1 MASFYASE
9 LEARSTQSRRAS
21 LSSRTGV
28 PPSRQLAVPV
38 AQLWKDAVRS
48 VNAAAVAETL
58 PHSHDPLPD
67 GKRRARSTVLDD
79 FADRQSEAG
88 ALALQLD
95 LECHDECQCR
105 VTARKTCARRRT
117 TCAYSSYFPSPKA
130 CWIP

>member
-48 VNAAAVAETL
+48 VIAAAVAETL
-58 PHSHDPLPD
+58 PHSHDPLP
-67 GKRRARSTVLDD
+67 AVL
-79 FADRQSEAG
+79 F
-88 ALALQLD
+88 
-95 LECHDECQCR
+95 
-105 VTARKTCARRRT
+105 TRKHVMR
-117 TCAYSSYFPSPKA
+117 PKA
-130 CWIP
+130 NPGTDGGFWRFPGRA

>member
-48 VNAAAVAETL
+48 VIAAAVAETL
-58 PHSHDPLPD
+58 PHSHDPLVPP
-67 GKRRARSTVLDD
+67 
-79 FADRQSEAG
+79 
-88 ALALQLD
+88 
-95 LECHDECQCR
+95 
-105 VTARKTCARRRT
+105 RRT
-117 TCAYSSYFPSPKA
+117 EEAENDAEEQSAGSARY
-130 CWIP
+130 